1 MKPPISVFSGKSC
14 KVHPLKEPIEP
25 KPVYMYKE
33 VESVIE
39 SSYEEAAI
47 ESRRESLWV
56 ILLIVVTFTCTILLI
71 GMSIYG
77 IFNGT
82 LEDVTFL
89 DLVILGL
96 IGFVGIVF
104 CYLLAKPKK
113 KQKDNQK
120 DEENQEDEDDD

>member
-1 MKPPISVFSGKSC
+1 MKPPISVFSWKSC

-25 KPVYMYKE
+25 KPVYMYEE
-33 VESVIE
+33 VESVVE
-39 SSYEEAAI
+39 SGHEKAAI
-47 ESRRESLWV
+47 ESRRESPWV
-56 ILLIVVTFTCTILLI
+56 ILLIMITFAGTILLI

-96 IGFVGIVF
+96 IGFVGILF

-113 KQKDNQK
+113 KQENK
-120 DEENQEDEDDD
+120 ENQEDEDDD

>member
-1 MKPPISVFSGKSC
+1 VKPPTSVFSGKSC

-25 KPVYMYKE
+25 KPIYMYEE

-39 SSYEEAAI
+39 SSYEKAAI
-47 ESRRESLWV
+47 ESRRESPWV
-56 ILLIVVTFTCTILLI
+56 ILLIMITFAGTILLI

-82 LEDVTFL
+82 LEGVTFL
-89 DLVILGL
+89 DLVINGI
-96 IGFVGIVF
+96 IGFVVVVF
-104 CYLLAKPKK
+104 CYLIAKPKK
-113 KQKDNQK
+113 KQKDE

>member
-1 MKPPISVFSGKSC
+1 MKPPTSVFIGKS
-14 KVHPLKEPIEP
+14 KDHPLEKPRELEPTYGCVNIDDSVDEISNE
-25 KPVYMYKE
+25 E
-33 VESVIE
+33 VPIK
-39 SSYEEAAI
+39 
-47 ESRRESLWV
+47 SRRESLWV
-56 ILLIVVTFTCTILLI
+56 ILLIVVTFTGTILLI
-71 GMSIYG
+71 GMSIYW

-82 LEDVTFL
+82 LEGVTFL
-89 DLVILGL
+89 DMVINGI

>member
-1 MKPPISVFSGKSC
+1 MI
-14 KVHPLKEPIEP
+14 
-25 KPVYMYKE
+25 
-33 VESVIE
+33 
-39 SSYEEAAI
+39 
-47 ESRRESLWV
+47 
-56 ILLIVVTFTCTILLI
+56 TFAGTILLI

-96 IGFVGIVF
+96 IGFVGILF
-104 CYLLAKPKK
+104 CYLLANPKK
-113 KQKDNQK
+113 KQNDE

>member
-25 KPVYMYKE
+25 KPVYMYEE

-39 SSYEEAAI
+39 SSYEKAAI
-47 ESRRESLWV
+47 ESRRESPWV
-56 ILLIVVTFTCTILLI
+56 ILLIMITFAGTILLI

-96 IGFVGIVF
+96 IGFVGILF

-113 KQKDNQK
+113 KQKDE

>member
-1 MKPPISVFSGKSC
+1 MRPPTSVFRGKGC

-25 KPVYMYKE
+25 KPVYMYEE

-39 SSYEEAAI
+39 SSYEKAAI
-47 ESRRESLWV
+47 ESRRESPWV
-56 ILLIVVTFTCTILLI
+56 ILFIVFTFTGTILLI

-82 LEDVTFL
+82 LEGVTFL
-89 DLVILGL
+89 DMVIYGL

-113 KQKDNQK
+113 KQEN
-120 DEENQEDEDDD
+120 EENQEDEDDD

>member
-1 MKPPISVFSGKSC
+1 
-14 KVHPLKEPIEP
+14 
-25 KPVYMYKE
+25 MYEE
-33 VESVIE
+33 VESVVE
-39 SSYEEAAI
+39 SGHEKAAI
-47 ESRRESLWV
+47 ESRRESPWV
-56 ILLIVVTFTCTILLI
+56 ILLIMITFAGTILLI

-96 IGFVGIVF
+96 IGFVGILF

-113 KQKDNQK
+113 KQENK
-120 DEENQEDEDDD
+120 ENQEDEDDD